1 MNGAPSPMIALDNV
15 TAETYCPLPFSD
27 ADYRRL
33 RKAFRAHAPDVDL
46 DHGYTETGAPFL
58 PVGEPG
64 AGFDDD
70 WPIITRNERGWQMH
84 RGGNGP
90 LYEFA
95 TEGEVA
101 EFLGSG
107 GLGELT
113 ICRPEA

>member
-1 MNGAPSPMIALDNV
+1 MIALDNV

-107 GLGELT
+107 DLGELT